1 MTNYKA
7 KLRHSMQ
14 MMAYNNRGINN
25 VKTNSVNAI
34 NTTVHINSK
43 KMEECYS
50 G

>member
-1 MTNYKA
+1 
-7 KLRHSMQ
+7 MQ

-43 KMEECYS
+43 KWKNATQVE
-50 G
+50 